1 MIDLTDFIKKNFN
14 DMLLFLVGI
23 AREEIKAQGH
33 TLTGKLERSLRTD
46 ISISL
51 GTFSGKV
58 MVEDYGVII
67 DKGVKYN
74 KIPYRRGSGA
84 KTSKYIEALT
94 KYFQQRG
101 LDFKKAKG
109 AAFATAYKQKI
120 AREGMPTRNSYT
132 FSSNGRRTQW
142 IRRTTLKSNINQSLK
157 ILKLALFAQNAVQ
170 TAVTRGLQSAR

>member
-23 AREEIKAQGH
+23 AKKELQEQGH
-33 TLTGKLERSLRTD
+33 TLTGKLEKSLRVE

-51 GTFSGKV
+51 NSFVGKV
-58 MVEDYGVII
+58 YVSDYGII
-67 DKGVKYN
+67 LDKGVKAN
-74 KIPYRRGSGA
+74 KIPYRKGSGA

-94 KYFQQRG
+94 KYFQLRG

-109 AAFATAYKQKI
+109 AAFATAHKQKI
-120 AREGMPTRNSYT
+120 EREGMPTRNSYR
-132 FSSNGRRTQW
+132 FASNGRRTGW
-142 IRRTTLKSNINQSLK
+142 IKRVTMKSNINQSLK
-157 ILKLALFAQNAVQ
+157 ILKLALFAKNAIE